1 MKAINEFI
9 NESILNEAKDER
21 LGEYTTAVQGD
32 FNFKKMKRDNMTL
45 RFNPREARFEV
56 FGGVG
61 RGFGKPAMFIIN
73 CSDESKGVEI
83 VRLLQDKYATGQR
96 TLTYQGTSYGF

>member
-1 MKAINEFI
+1 MKSINEFI

-21 LGEYTTAVQGD
+21 LGEYTTSAQGD
-32 FNFKKMKRDNMTL
+32 FNFKKMKRENMTL

-56 FGGVG
+56 FGGAS

>member
-1 MKAINEFI
+1 MKTIKELI
-9 NESILNEAKDER
+9 NEAKNES
-21 LGEYTTAVQGD
+21 LGEYTTSAQGD

-45 RFNPREARFEV
+45 RFNQREGRFEV
-56 FGGVG
+56 FGGVS

-73 CSDESKGVEI
+73 CPDESKGVEI

-96 TLTYQGTSYGF
+96 TLTYMGTSYGF